1 MDLQK
6 RSLPERSWSPQCWCG
21 SLKNLSKWPVI
32 GHLVLQYESQA
43 ALMCKVGEELREGI
57 SLWWLESSILEA
69 VGYMNDSH
77 QEICEKICK
86 WHLTQFFPLVKK
98 KSEPVFASM
107 TRALRFPLRTI
118 NCTREASWYSR
129 KSTGLGALSAS
140 SWTSYYFT
148 FLSLRFLVHPKHL
161 LSIW

>member
-1 MDLQK
+1 M
-6 RSLPERSWSPQCWCG
+6 RE
-21 SLKNLSKWPVI
+21 
-32 GHLVLQYESQA
+32 VLR
-43 ALMCKVGEELREGI
+43 L
-57 SLWWLESSILEA
+57 
-69 VGYMNDSH
+69 NDSH
-77 QEICEKICK
+77 QEICGKICK

-98 KSEPVFASM
+98 KAYFYIHDQSPSFS
-107 TRALRFPLRTI
+107 PLRTI
-118 NCTREASWYSR
+118 NCTREAFWYSR

>member
-1 MDLQK
+1 MKLRLSD
-6 RSLPERSWSPQCWCG
+6 SL
-21 SLKNLSKWPVI
+21 
-32 GHLVLQYESQA
+32 
-43 ALMCKVGEELREGI
+43 
-57 SLWWLESSILEA
+57 
-69 VGYMNDSH
+69 

-86 WHLTQFFPLVKK
+86 WHLAQFFPLVKK

-107 TRALRFPLRTI
+107 TRALRFPLRT
-118 NCTREASWYSR
+118 WYSR

-140 SWTSYYFT
+140 SWTSYYIT